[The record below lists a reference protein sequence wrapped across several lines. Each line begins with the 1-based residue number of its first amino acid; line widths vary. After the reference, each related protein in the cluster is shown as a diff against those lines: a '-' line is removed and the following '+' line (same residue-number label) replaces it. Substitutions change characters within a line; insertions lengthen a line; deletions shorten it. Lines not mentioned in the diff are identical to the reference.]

1 MILLHMLANGILRIR
16 CDYRRLDCGVD
27 NFDWGQ
33 GNRRISMT
41 VNSFVVFKTE
51 LLRNADPFQSR
62 LPSHRVLAL
71 LLLAFP
77 VLERLEFLKALLA
90 SLVFLVGAL
99 SIFLLHCAV
108 GIVPLHLRHG
118 RA

>member
-1 MILLHMLANGILRIR
+1 
-16 CDYRRLDCGVD
+16 
-27 NFDWGQ
+27 
-33 GNRRISMT
+33 MT
-41 VNSFVVFKTE
+41 VISFVVFKTE
-51 LLRNADPFQSR
+51 LLRNTDPFQSS
-62 LPSHRVLAL
+62 LLSHCVLAL

-77 VLERLEFLKALLA
+77 AVECLEFLKALLA

-99 SIFLLHCAV
+99 SIFLLQCAI